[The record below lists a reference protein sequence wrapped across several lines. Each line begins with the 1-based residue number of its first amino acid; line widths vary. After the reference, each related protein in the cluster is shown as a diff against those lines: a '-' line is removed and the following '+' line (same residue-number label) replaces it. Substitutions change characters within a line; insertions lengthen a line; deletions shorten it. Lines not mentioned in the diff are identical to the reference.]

1 MRRCDISCSHF
12 IAIKTLT
19 LNQQNIDNDGLKWNE
34 SIRRHIWFSLI
45 GIYGNRICWEE
56 AADYSQVSVV
66 KMTPSL
72 FGVANPDLE

>member
-1 MRRCDISCSHF
+1 MTRDERSCSHF

-19 LNQQNIDNDGLKWNE
+19 INQQNIDNDDLKWNE

-45 GIYGNRICWEE
+45 GICGNRICWEE
-56 AADYSQVSVV
+56 AAGYSQVSVV

-72 FGVANPDLE
+72 FGVADPDLE